1 MRIMNGE
8 LPIVNEENPER
19 IEGYKPN

>member
-19 IEGYKPN
+19 IEGNKPN